1 MNSRS
6 DYCALSVQKKYL
18 KKYTNYLNG
27 SSVTKKSHINQCFSD
42 LVIKADIFWH
52 GLCIP

>member
-27 SSVTKKSHINQCFSD
+27 SSVAKKSHINQCFSD
-42 LVIKADIFWH
+42 LFIKADIFWH